1 MLPSITALQDFV
13 PHPAELQLVT
23 HFPFSPLK
31 FPPWREILVHLTED
45 ACQNKGSKALLG
57 NGEKQGREQALSTIR
72 KPRLSRWVT
81 FLFSQPWRGSPLFN
95 GVQCSQC
102 SQTCF
107 SICSKLGSSLRNS
120 LCGCDGRKECRCA
133 GSRDPARLQPS
144 ESQGMDLAP
153 PWNADGSDRI
163 PASVT
168 GWVGR

>member
-1 MLPSITALQDFV
+1 MYILLKTLARIKGAKHCLAMVKSKGES
-13 PHPAELQLVT
+13 ELC
-23 HFPFSPLK
+23 P
-31 FPPWREILVHLTED
+31 R
-45 ACQNKGSKALLG
+45 A
-57 NGEKQGREQALSTIR
+57 IR

-153 PWNADGSDRI
+153 PWNADGSERI